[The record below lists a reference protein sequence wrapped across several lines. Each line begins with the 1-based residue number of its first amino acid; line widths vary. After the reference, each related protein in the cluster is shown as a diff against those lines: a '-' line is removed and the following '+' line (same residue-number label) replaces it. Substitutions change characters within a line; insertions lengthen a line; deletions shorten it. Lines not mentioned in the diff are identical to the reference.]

1 MVEGARDV
9 DLSPEDFDIIRD
21 YIHRVSGIAFNR
33 EKMYLIQQRLE
44 PLVRAAG
51 CKDFSELSRKLV
63 HDDSV
68 GLRND
73 VILSITTNET
83 SFFRDVHPFEAFRTT
98 ILPELADRIRRRKAA
113 FPGGGSPTKAHILS
127 TGASTGQE
135 PYSIAM
141 LVHEFTAGRPGSDLA
156 PDDFNILATDISKKV
171 LQKAMAGEY
180 TKSEVDRGLSE
191 KRQAAFFT
199 ESGKIWRLRDAIRN
213 RVRWHQLNII
223 EPYAIF
229 GIKCD
234 VIFCRNMMIYFDD
247 ATKRRVF
254 DTLFR
259 LLTDEGYLFLG
270 AMESTYMLTDK
281 FESVRM
287 GETLV
292 YRKRKT
298 G

>member
-1 MVEGARDV
+1 M
-9 DLSPEDFDIIRD
+9 DLSPQDFDIIRD
-21 YIHRVSGIAFNR
+21 YIQRVSGIAFSR
-33 EKMYLIQQRLE
+33 EKVYLIQQRLE
-44 PLVRAAG
+44 PLVQSTG

-68 GLRND
+68 RLRNE

-83 SFFRDVHPFEAFRTT
+83 SFFRDAHPFEAFRTV
-98 ILPELADRIRRRKAA
+98 ILPDLAARIRRRKAA
-113 FPGGGSPTKAHILS
+113 FPGGGSPAKAYILS

-141 LVHEFTAGRPGSDLA
+141 LIHELIAGGPA
-156 PDDFNILATDISKKV
+156 PDIAATDFNILATDISKKV

-180 TKSEVDRGLSE
+180 AKSELDRGLSKE
-191 KRQAAFFT
+191 RQAAYFT
-199 ESGKIWRLRDAIRN
+199 PSGARWRLIDPIRN
-213 RVRWHQLNII
+213 MVRWHQLNIV

-259 LLTDEGYLFLG
+259 FLTDDGYLVLG
-270 AMESTYMLTDK
+270 AMENTYMLTDK
-281 FESVRM
+281 FRSVRM

-292 YRKRKT
+292 YRKPRT